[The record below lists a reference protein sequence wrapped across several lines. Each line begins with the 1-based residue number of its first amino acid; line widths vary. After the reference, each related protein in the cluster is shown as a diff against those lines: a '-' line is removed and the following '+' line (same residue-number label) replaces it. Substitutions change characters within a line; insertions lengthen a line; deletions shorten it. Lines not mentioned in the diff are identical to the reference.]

1 MPRSIQEALSD
12 AYDAIGADVPEQ
24 QGINPEPVE
33 IGRQAET
40 PEPERT
46 PERVRDDAGRFARD
60 EAAKAEKAE
69 KPDKTLRL
77 REGPKRDP
85 KTGGV
90 LKELEAPAAGAD
102 APQGEARPT
111 VAAKPG
117 DQAQQPAQPEA
128 AAPPPHWNGKGKVDW
143 NKLPAGV
150 KAGLAEDYKQVA
162 ELRPVAQVL
171 APYAQR
177 FATEFGGTDRALGS
191 ILQTWQYARQ
201 KPDHFAAQ
209 FIQGFSGGQPLDF
222 LRKVSQHLGV
232 DPRLLSGGDH
242 GGNGGQQP
250 GSGQLELEAH
260 PVIAELRQQLQQ
272 ATGQLQQLA
281 QQPVIAQ
288 NAQID
293 SEIQAFQAD
302 PAHPYFNDVKPLM
315 AALMGTPG
323 GPATLKEAY
332 EQACYANPRIR
343 SEMMAADQANR
354 DRERQQAVRK
364 AQGAAVQVN
373 GAPGVARPAA
383 SQTKSLTEA
392 LSRNYDEMMGG
403 GRA

>member
-12 AYDAIGADVPEQ
+12 AYDAIGAEVPEQ
-24 QGINPEPVE
+24 QGINPDPVE

-46 PERVRDDAGRFARD
+46 PERVRDDAGRFARE
-60 EAAKAEKAE
+60 EAARAE

-85 KTGGV
+85 KTGGHA
-90 LKELEAPAAGAD
+90 KEPEAAPEAAPGEQQAPAAQKPDAA
-102 APQGEARPT
+102 APQ
-111 VAAKPG
+111 PG
-117 DQAQQPAQPEA
+117 PEPV
-128 AAPPPHWNGKGKVDW
+128 APPPHWNGKGKVDW

-191 ILQTWQYARQ
+191 ILQTWQFARQ
-201 KPDHFAAQ
+201 QPDQFAAQ

-293 SEIQAFQAD
+293 SEIQAFRAD

-343 SEMMAADQANR
+343 PEMMAADQANR